1 MNLKKLKHRENNI
14 MANDT
19 VFRPEIPKAKLPN
32 CEDLEKSLTML
43 QNQFDVYV
51 KDAKAREMF
60 EFALNRVRS
69 DFLHAI
75 QEKFQQMVEDADKF
89 KEQWIAEHSKGAM

>member
-1 MNLKKLKHRENNI
+1 

-51 KDAKAREMF
+51 KDPKAREMF
-60 EFALNRVRS
+60 ELAINRVRT
-69 DFLHAI
+69 DFLRTI
-75 QEKFQQMVEDADKF
+75 QEKFREMVEDANKF
-89 KEQWIAEHSKGAM
+89 KEQWIAEHGKDAP